1 MIRDSIAARRYR
13 VCVVNGV
20 FVSGGLGDDG
30 RVQPPHLFAALA
42 ERIAE
47 ATGWRAWA
55 LWPYRNKRV
64 FGVPAFA
71 TLTRRMIAGYAQ
83 FLAETIRV
91 DLSAAPLAADES
103 LAFVAYSG
111 GVPIVQT
118 AATLIRPEVPVDA
131 FVFFGP
137 ALLPGKVPTDW
148 AGGASVGC
156 VLGERD
162 WIQGVYPRLPR
173 PWHRALR
180 AGNHARIV
188 ATLPANTGY
197 RTLPCDHWPG
207 YFTHEGMPLL
217 VNAVCDLMQSA
228 AVPG

>member
-1 MIRDSIAARRYR
+1 MAVRRYR

-20 FVSGGLGDDG
+20 FVSGGIGDDG
-30 RVQPPHLFAALA
+30 RVQPPHLFTALA

-55 LWPYRNKRV
+55 LWSYRDKRV
-64 FGVPAFA
+64 FGVLAFA

-83 FLAETIRV
+83 FLAETIRA
-91 DLSAAPLAADES
+91 DLHAAPLAADES

-118 AATLIRPEVPVDA
+118 AATLLRPALPVGS

-137 ALLPGKVPTDW
+137 ALLPGKVPADW
-148 AGGASVGC
+148 VGGASVGC
-156 VLGERD
+156 VLGARD

-173 PWHRALR
+173 PWDGTLH
-180 AGNHARIV
+180 AGNRARIV
-188 ATLPANTGY
+188 AALPPDTVY
-197 RTLPCDHWPG
+197 RTIPCNHWPG
-207 YFTHEGMPLL
+207 YFTREGMPLL
-217 VNAVCDLMQSA
+217 VNAVRDLLQPA
-228 AVPG
+228 AVQG